1 MATITMLVVGKCLVD
16 LLPDLFGNEP
26 DPLTPELDWVLDE
39 DRIPKYDIVSE
50 VSFMNGVVSGRR
62 AGTLPIIMAMLRS
75 IPAHM
80 RPITVV

>member
-39 DRIPKYDIVSE
+39 DRIPTKTRQAHALPL
-50 VSFMNGVVSGRR
+50 SFE
-62 AGTLPIIMAMLRS
+62 
-75 IPAHM
+75 
-80 RPITVV
+80 